1 MKGQKVVKR
10 SKKSSLKKRK
20 TSKKKKIG
28 LMKYIKLAGIVA
40 IPVVLYIAY
49 CIITLPNMKEAIN
62 RTRLPATTVL
72 AENGNEVQSFG
83 TVYSEFVPAEDL
95 PQYLVDAIVFT
106 EDKRFYNHFGFD
118 IISFTRAMITNLFA
132 GRYAQGGSTI
142 TQQVAKNLFLTNK
155 KTINRKVQELLLAFW
170 LEHKFNKEQI
180 LSLYLNRVYF
190 GHGAYGIEA
199 ASQKYFQ
206 KTSRDVNILE
216 SAILAGML
224 KAPSRYNPIRSK
236 EDSLARANVV
246 LKIMH
251 ENNLLSDS
259 DLERVKKMP
268 LGKGKEV
275 KVKNGAY
282 FADWALSEINDHIGE
297 KEADI
302 YAITTLDQDL
312 QEKAS
317 KILREEIEK
326 AKDFN
331 VTNGAVLVMDYTGAI
346 KAMAGGI
353 DYFDS
358 QFNRTTQ
365 ALRQPGSAFKL
376 FVYLTAI
383 QKGFT
388 PDDIISDK
396 PIKIEDWQPK
406 NHDGRVY
413 GDVSLRTAFAQS
425 LNLATVRLAKDIGV
439 SNIIKT
445 AKKSGIT
452 TPLDNDLSLAL
463 GTSGVKMID
472 MARAYTSIA
481 NGGFSVWPYSV
492 KEIYT
497 NDGFQLYQRN
507 PSEKVR
513 IFTEK
518 EVDYT
523 RKLLREVLK
532 TGTGRYAHFGKE
544 VFGKTG
550 TSQDNR
556 DAWFVGFDENKIC
569 VVWVGNDDNS
579 PMQGIY
585 GSGLPA
591 RIWKKIMQ

>member
-1 MKGQKVVKR
+1 MVKR
-10 SKKSSLKKRK
+10 IKKTAKKRK
-20 TSKKKKIG
+20 TSRSKKKKSF
-28 LMKYIKLAGIVA
+28 LLKYIKLAGIIA
-40 IPVVLYIAY
+40 LPVLLYIAY
-49 CIITLPNMKEAIN
+49 CIITLPDMNEAIN
-62 RTRLPATTVL
+62 RTRLPSTTIL

-83 TVYSEFVPAEDL
+83 TVYSEFVRSEEL

-118 IISFTRAMITNLFA
+118 IISFTRAMITNVFA

-155 KTINRKVQELLLAFW
+155 KTLNRKVQELLLAFW
-170 LEHKFNKEQI
+170 LESKFNKEQI

-199 ASQKYFQ
+199 AAQKYFQ

-216 SAILAGML
+216 SAVLAGML
-224 KAPSRYNPIRSK
+224 KAPSRYNPLRSK
-236 EDSLARANVV
+236 EDALNRASVV
-246 LKIMH
+246 LSIMR
-251 ENNLLSDS
+251 ENLLLSDK
-259 DLERVKKMP
+259 DMERVKNMP
-268 LGKGKEV
+268 LGKGKEA

-282 FADWALSEINDHIGE
+282 FADWALNEIRDNTGE
-297 KEADI
+297 QEADI

-317 KILREEIEK
+317 LILREEIEK

-331 VTNGAVLVMDYTGAI
+331 VTNGAVIVMDYSGAI
-346 KAMAGGI
+346 KAMVGGI

-358 QFNRTTQ
+358 QFNRATQ

-383 QKGFT
+383 QKGYT
-388 PDDIISDK
+388 PDDVISDR
-396 PIKIEDWQPK
+396 PIKIGDWQPQ
-406 NHDGRVY
+406 NHDGRAY

-425 LNLATVRLAKDIGV
+425 LNLATVRLAKDVGINNV
-439 SNIIKT
+439 ITT
-445 AKKSGIT
+445 AKKAGIS
-452 TPLDNDLSLAL
+452 TPMENDLSLSL

-472 MARAYTSIA
+472 IARAYVSVA

-492 KEIYT
+492 KEVYS
-497 NDGFQLYQRN
+497 NDGFQLYQRT
-507 PSEKVR
+507 PSDKIR
-513 IFTEK
+513 IFNEK
-518 EVDYT
+518 EVDYM

-556 DAWFVGFDENKIC
+556 DAWFVGFDEDKIC

-579 PMQGIY
+579 AMKGIY

>member
-1 MKGQKVVKR
+1 MVKR
-10 SKKSSLKKRK
+10 TKKRK
-20 TSKKKKIG
+20 TSKSRKKKKSS
-28 LMKYIKLAGIVA
+28 LLKYIKLAGILA
-40 IPVVLYIAY
+40 LPILLYIAY
-49 CIITLPNMKEAIN
+49 CIITLPDMEEAIN
-62 RTRLPATTVL
+62 RTRLPSTTIL

-83 TVYSEFVPAEDL
+83 TVYSEFVRSEEL
-95 PQYLVDAIVFT
+95 PQYLVDAIVYT
-106 EDKRFYNHFGFD
+106 EDKRFYGHFGFD
-118 IISFTRAMITNLFA
+118 IISFTRAMITNIFA

-155 KTINRKVQELLLAFW
+155 KTLSRKVQELLLAFW
-170 LEHKFNKEQI
+170 LENKFNKEQI

-206 KTSRDVNILE
+206 KTSRNVNILE
-216 SAILAGML
+216 SAVLAGML

-236 EDSLARANVV
+236 EDALKRASVV
-246 LKIMH
+246 LNIMH
-251 ENNLLSDS
+251 ENFLLSDS
-259 DLERVKKMP
+259 DLQRVKNMP
-268 LGKGKEV
+268 LGKEKET

-282 FADWALSEINDHIGE
+282 FADWALSEIRDNIGE
-297 KEADI
+297 QETDI

-317 KILREEIEK
+317 GILREEIEK

-331 VTNGAVLVMDYTGAI
+331 VTNGAVIVMDYNGAI
-346 KAMAGGI
+346 KAMVGGVN
-353 DYFDS
+353 YVDS
-358 QFNRTTQ
+358 QFNRATQ
-365 ALRQPGSAFKL
+365 ASRQPGSAFKI
-376 FVYLTAI
+376 FVYLSAI

-396 PIKIEDWQPK
+396 PIKIEDWQPQ
-406 NHDGRVY
+406 NHDGKIY
-413 GDVSLRTAFAQS
+413 GDVSLRTAFSQS
-425 LNLATVRLAKDIGV
+425 LNLATVHLAKDIGINNV
-439 SNIIKT
+439 ITT
-445 AKKSGIT
+445 AKKAGIT
-452 TPLDNDLSLAL
+452 TFLENDLSISL
-463 GTSGVKMID
+463 GTSSVKMID
-472 MARAYTSIA
+472 ITRAYASIA

-492 KEIYT
+492 KEVYS

-518 EVDYT
+518 EVDYM

-532 TGTGRYAHFGKE
+532 TGTGRYAHYGKE

-556 DAWFVGFDENKIC
+556 DAWFIGFDENKVC
-569 VVWVGNDDNS
+569 AVWVGNDDNS

>member
-1 MKGQKVVKR
+1 MVKR
-10 SKKSSLKKRK
+10 TKKRK
-20 TSKKKKIG
+20 NSKSKKKKKNS
-28 LMKYIKLAGIVA
+28 LLKYIKIASVFAL
-40 IPVVLYIAY
+40 PVLLYILY
-49 CIITLPNMKEAIN
+49 CIITLPDMNEAIN
-62 RTRLPATTVL
+62 RTRLPSTTIL

-83 TVYSEFVPAEDL
+83 TVYSEFVRSEEL

-106 EDKRFYNHFGFD
+106 EDKRFYSHFGFD
-118 IISFTRAMITNLFA
+118 VISFTRAMLTNIFA

-170 LEHKFNKEQI
+170 LESKFNKEQI

-206 KTSRDVNILE
+206 KTSRDLNILE

-236 EDSLARANVV
+236 EAALTRANVV
-246 LKIMH
+246 LNIML
-251 ENNLLSDS
+251 ENRLLSQK
-259 DLERVKKMP
+259 DLERVKNMP
-268 LGKGKEV
+268 LGKGKPQ

-282 FADWALSEINDHIGE
+282 FADWALSEINDNIGE
-297 KEADI
+297 KDADI

-317 KILREEIEK
+317 LVLQEEIAK
-326 AKDFN
+326 ASDFN
-331 VTNGAVLVMDYTGAI
+331 VSNGAVIVMDYNGAI
-346 KAMAGGI
+346 KAMVGGV

-358 QFNRTTQ
+358 QFNRATQ
-365 ALRQPGSAFKL
+365 ALRQPGSAFKM
-376 FVYLTAI
+376 FVYLSAI
-383 QKGFT
+383 QKGLT
-388 PDDIISDK
+388 PDDMLTDQ
-396 PIKIEDWQPK
+396 PIKIDDWQPK

-413 GDVSLRTAFAQS
+413 GDVTMRYAFAHS
-425 LNLATVRLAKDIGV
+425 LNLASVRLAKDVGIN
-439 SNIIKT
+439 NIIKT
-445 AKKSGIT
+445 AKKAGIS
-452 TPLDNDLSLAL
+452 TPMQNDLSLSL
-463 GTSGVKMID
+463 GTSSVKMID
-472 MARAYTSIA
+472 MVRAYASIA
-481 NGGFSVWPYSV
+481 NGGFSVWPFSIN
-492 KEIYT
+492 EIYT
-497 NDGFQLYQRN
+497 NDGFQLYQRT
-507 PSEKVR
+507 PSEKQR

-518 EVDYT
+518 EVDSM

-556 DAWFVGFDENKIC
+556 DAWFIGFDDEKIC
-569 VVWVGNDDNS
+569 AVWVGNDDNS

>member
-1 MKGQKVVKR
+1 
-10 SKKSSLKKRK
+10 
-20 TSKKKKIG
+20 
-28 LMKYIKLAGIVA
+28 MKYIKLAGILA
-40 IPVVLYIAY
+40 LPLVLYIAY
-49 CIITLPNMKEAIN
+49 CIITLPDINEAIN
-62 RTRLPATTVL
+62 RTRLPSTTIL

-83 TVYSEFVPAEDL
+83 TVYSEFIRSEEL
-95 PQYLVDAIVFT
+95 PQYLIDAIVFT

-118 IISFTRAMITNLFA
+118 IISFTRAMITNVFA

-155 KTINRKVQELLLAFW
+155 KTLNRKVQELLLAFW
-170 LEHKFNKEQI
+170 LESKFNKEQI

-206 KTSRDVNILE
+206 KTSRDLNILE

-224 KAPSRYNPIRSK
+224 KAPSKYNPIRSK
-236 EDSLARANVV
+236 EDALKRANVV
-246 LKIMH
+246 LGIMH
-251 ENNLLSDS
+251 ENLLLSDK
-259 DLERVKKMP
+259 DLERVKNMP

-282 FADWALSEINDHIGE
+282 FADWALNEIRDNTGE
-297 KEADI
+297 QEADI

-317 KILREEIEK
+317 QILREEVEK

-331 VTNGAVLVMDYTGAI
+331 VNNGAVIVMDYNGAI
-346 KAMAGGI
+346 KAMVGGI

-358 QFNRTTQ
+358 QFNRSTQ

-383 QKGFT
+383 QKGYT
-388 PDDIISDK
+388 PDDIILDK
-396 PIKIEDWQPK
+396 PVKIGDWQPK

-413 GDVSLRTAFAQS
+413 GDVNLRTAFAQS
-425 LNLATVRLAKDIGV
+425 LNLATVRLAKDVGIN
-439 SNIIKT
+439 NIITT
-445 AKKSGIT
+445 AKKAGIT
-452 TPLDNDLSLAL
+452 TPMENDLSLSL

-472 MARAYTSIA
+472 IARAYASIA
-481 NGGFSVWPYSV
+481 NGGFSVWPYSIEEV
-492 KEIYT
+492 YS

-507 PSEKVR
+507 PSEKIR
-513 IFTEK
+513 IFNEK
-518 EVDYT
+518 EVDYM

-532 TGTGRYAHFGKE
+532 TGTGRYAHYGKE

-556 DAWFVGFDENKIC
+556 DAWFVGFDDEKIC

-579 PMQGIY
+579 TMQGIY

>member
-1 MKGQKVVKR
+1 MAKK
-10 SKKSSLKKRK
+10 SKKNTTKKRK
-20 TSKKKKIG
+20 TSKNKKLGLVKYFKIA
-28 LMKYIKLAGIVA
+28 LILALPIF
-40 IPVVLYIAY
+40 LYIAY
-49 CIITLPNMKEAIN
+49 CVITLPNMKEAIN
-62 RTRLPATTVL
+62 RTRLPSTTIL
-72 AENGNEVQSFG
+72 ADNGNEIQSFG
-83 TVYSEFVPAEDL
+83 TVYSEFVPSDEL
-95 PQYLVDAIVFT
+95 PQYLIDAIVFT
-106 EDKRFYNHFGFD
+106 EDRRFYNHFGFD
-118 IISFTRAMITNLFA
+118 VISFTRAMITNVFA

-142 TQQVAKNLFLTNK
+142 TQQVAKNLFLNNK

-170 LEHKFNKEQI
+170 LEYKFNKDQI

-206 KTSRDVNILE
+206 KTSRDVNLLE

-236 EDSLARANVV
+236 EDSLARAKVV

-251 ENNLLSDS
+251 ENHLLSDN
-259 DLERVKKMP
+259 DLERIKTMP
-268 LGKGKEV
+268 LGKEKKA

-282 FADWALSEINDHIGE
+282 FADWALNEINDNIGD
-297 KEADI
+297 KDTDV

-317 KILREEIEK
+317 SVLREEIEK

-331 VTNGAVLVMDYTGAI
+331 VTNGAVIVMDYSGAI
-346 KAMAGGI
+346 KAMVGGI

-358 QFNRTTQ
+358 QFNRSTQ

-376 FVYLTAI
+376 FVYLSAI

-388 PDDIISDK
+388 PDDIISDQ
-396 PIKIEDWQPK
+396 PIKIKDWQPK
-406 NHDGRVY
+406 NHDGRIY

-425 LNLATVRLAKDIGV
+425 LNLATVALAKDIGV
-439 SNIIKT
+439 SNIIRT

-452 TPLDNDLSLAL
+452 TDMDNDLSLAL
-463 GTSGVKMID
+463 GTSAVKMID
-472 MARAYTSIA
+472 MARAYASIA

-492 KEIYT
+492 KEVYT
-497 NDGFQLYQRN
+497 NDGFQLYQRHS
-507 PSEKVR
+507 SEKIR

-556 DAWFVGFDENKIC
+556 DAWFIGFDEDKIC
-569 VVWVGNDDNS
+569 AVWVGNDDNS

>member
-1 MKGQKVVKR
+1 MVKKI
-10 SKKSSLKKRK
+10 KKNLTKKRK
-20 TSKKKKIG
+20 KSTSKKKKSK
-28 LMKYIKLAGIVA
+28 LLKYIKFAGILLLVF
-40 IPVVLYIAY
+40 LTYIAY
-49 CIITLPNMKEAIN
+49 CIITLPDMNEAIN
-62 RTRLPATTVL
+62 RTRLPSTTIL

-83 TVYSEFVPAEDL
+83 TVYSEFVYSEEL
-95 PQYLVDAIVFT
+95 PQYLIDAIVFT

-118 IISFTRAMITNLFA
+118 IISFTRAMLTNIFA

-155 KTINRKVQELLLAFW
+155 KTINRKVQELILAFW
-170 LEHKFNKEQI
+170 LESKFNKEQI

-206 KTSRDVNILE
+206 KTSRDLNVLE
-216 SAILAGML
+216 GAILAGML

-236 EDSLARANVV
+236 ENALSRANVV
-246 LKIMH
+246 LNIMN
-251 ENNLLSDS
+251 ENNLLSQK
-259 DLERVKKMP
+259 DLERVKNMP
-268 LGKGKEV
+268 LGKGKPA

-282 FADWALSEINDHIGE
+282 FADWALSEIQNHIGE
-297 KEADI
+297 KDADI
-302 YAITTLDQDL
+302 YAITTLDQEL

-317 KILREEIEK
+317 LVLQEEIKK

-331 VTNGAVLVMDYTGAI
+331 VSNGAVIIMDYNGAI
-346 KAMAGGI
+346 KALVGGI
-353 DYFDS
+353 NYLDS
-358 QFNRTTQ
+358 QFNRATQ

-383 QKGFT
+383 QKGLT
-388 PDDIISDK
+388 PDDILSDR
-396 PIKIEDWQPK
+396 PIKIGDWQPQ
-406 NHDGRVY
+406 NHDGKAL
-413 GDVSLRTAFAQS
+413 GDVTLRQAFAHS
-425 LNLATVRLAKDIGV
+425 LNLATIRLAQDMGV
-439 SNIIKT
+439 NNIIKT
-445 AKKSGIT
+445 AKKAGIST
-452 TPLDNDLSLAL
+452 NLENDLSLAL
-463 GTSGVKMID
+463 GSSAVKMID
-472 MARAYTSIA
+472 MATAYTSVA

-507 PSEKVR
+507 ASEKLR
-513 IFTEK
+513 IFSEK
-518 EVDYT
+518 ETDNM

-532 TGTGRYAHFGKE
+532 TGTGRYAHYGKE

-556 DAWFVGFDENKIC
+556 DAWFIGFDEEKIC
-569 VVWVGNDDNS
+569 AVWVGNDDNS

>member
-1 MKGQKVVKR
+1 MVKKN
-10 SKKSSLKKRK
+10 KKAQIKKRK
-20 TSKKKKIG
+20 ISRTKKKKSH
-28 LMKYIKLAGIVA
+28 LLKYVKLAGLLIL
-40 IPVVLYIAY
+40 PVLLYVVY
-49 CIITLPNMKEAIN
+49 CIITLPDMKEAIN
-62 RTRLPATTVL
+62 RTRLPSSTIL
-72 AENGNEVQSFG
+72 AENGNEIQSFG
-83 TVYSEFVPAEDL
+83 TVYSEFVRSEEL
-95 PQYLVDAIVFT
+95 PQYLIDAIVFT
-106 EDKRFYNHFGFD
+106 EDKRFYSHFGFD
-118 IISFTRAMITNLFA
+118 IISFTRAMLTNIFA

-170 LEHKFNKEQI
+170 LEYKFNKEQI

-206 KTSRDVNILE
+206 KTSRDVNVLE

-236 EDSLARANVV
+236 EDSLARASVV

-251 ENNLLSDS
+251 ENMLLSDK
-259 DLERVKKMP
+259 DLDRIKNMP
-268 LGKGKEV
+268 LGKEKEA

-282 FADWALSEINDHIGE
+282 FADWALSETKAVIGE
-297 KEADI
+297 QEADI
-302 YAITTLDQDL
+302 YAITTLDQNL

-317 KILREEIEK
+317 VILREEIEK

-331 VTNGAVLVMDYTGAI
+331 VTNGAVIVMDYNGAI
-346 KAMAGGI
+346 KAMVGGT
-353 DYFDS
+353 DYIHS
-358 QFNRTTQ
+358 QFNRSTQ
-365 ALRQPGSAFKL
+365 SLRQPGSAFKL
-376 FVYLTAI
+376 FVYLSAI

-388 PDDIISDK
+388 PDDILSDRS
-396 PIKIEDWQPK
+396 IKIGDWQPQ
-406 NHDGRVY
+406 NHDGKQY
-413 GDVSLRTAFAQS
+413 GDVTMRNAFAHS
-425 LNLATVRLAKDIGV
+425 LNLATVNLAKDIGIN
-439 SNIIKT
+439 NIIKT
-445 AKKSGIT
+445 AKKSGIS
-452 TPLDNDLSLAL
+452 TPMDNDLSLSL

-472 MARAYTSIA
+472 ITAAYTTIA
-481 NGGFSVWPYSV
+481 NGGYSVWPHSV
-492 KEIYT
+492 KEVYT
-497 NDGFQLYQRN
+497 NDGFQLYQRLSN
-507 PSEKVR
+507 EKIR
-513 IFTEK
+513 IFSEK
-518 EVDYT
+518 EVDYM

-556 DAWFVGFDENKIC
+556 DAWFIGFDEEKVC
-569 VVWVGNDDNS
+569 AVWVGNDDNS
-579 PMQGIY
+579 PMKGIY

>member
-1 MKGQKVVKR
+1 MVKR
-10 SKKSSLKKRK
+10 TKKRK
-20 TSKKKKIG
+20 NSKSKKKKKSC
-28 LMKYIKLAGIVA
+28 LFKYIRLAGFVA
-40 IPVVLYIAY
+40 LPMLLYIAY
-49 CIITLPNMKEAIN
+49 CIITLPDMEEAIN
-62 RTRLPATTVL
+62 RTRLPSTTIL

-83 TVYSEFVPAEDL
+83 TVYSEFVRSEEL

-118 IISFTRAMITNLFA
+118 IISFTRAMITNIFA

-170 LEHKFNKEQI
+170 LESKLSKEQI

-224 KAPSRYNPIRSK
+224 KAPSKYNPIRSK
-236 EDSLARANVV
+236 DDALKRANVV
-246 LKIMH
+246 LGIMH
-251 ENNLLSDS
+251 ENLLLSDK
-259 DLERVKKMP
+259 DLERVKNMP
-268 LGKGKEV
+268 LGKGKEA

-282 FADWALSEINDHIGE
+282 FADWALNEIKNNVGE
-297 KEADI
+297 QETDV

-317 KILREEIEK
+317 LILREEIEK

-331 VTNGAVLVMDYTGAI
+331 VTNGAVIIMDYHGAI
-346 KAMAGGI
+346 KAMVGGI

-376 FVYLTAI
+376 FIYLTAI
-383 QKGFT
+383 QKGFA
-388 PDDIISDK
+388 PDDIILDK
-396 PIKIEDWQPK
+396 PIKIGDWQPQ
-406 NHDGRVY
+406 NHDGRNY
-413 GDVSLRTAFAQS
+413 GDVTLRTAFAQS
-425 LNLATVRLAKDIGV
+425 LNLATVRLAKDMGINNV
-439 SNIIKT
+439 INT
-445 AKKSGIT
+445 AKKAGIT
-452 TPLDNDLSLAL
+452 TVLENDLSLSL
-463 GTSGVKMID
+463 GSSSVKMID
-472 MARAYTSIA
+472 MARAYASIA
-481 NGGFSVWPYSV
+481 NGGFSVWPYSI
-492 KEIYT
+492 KEVYS
-497 NDGFQLYQRN
+497 NEGFQLYQRN
-507 PSEKVR
+507 PSEKIR
-513 IFTEK
+513 IFNEK
-518 EVDYT
+518 EVDYM

-532 TGTGRYAHFGKE
+532 TGTGRYAHYGKE

-556 DAWFVGFDENKIC
+556 DAWFIGFDEEKIC
-569 VVWVGNDDNS
+569 AVWVGNDDNS